1 MINDTL
7 HIGDI
12 VVENKQSF
20 VVEGTP
26 YFSDEVRQSFLV
38 LNFAEHTE
46 TGDNLVVYQDV
57 HTGKIR
63 CGLTETF
70 TAKTDLAVV
79 NNFSFNQACITLGE
93 KHRFYP
99 SDIVRHFKWDSFS
112 QEDRNAGKGLYE
124 ILYYAEYLEEDV
136 VVYRSLDTKDLFEAT
151 ANPDLTQNSDLAKNS
166 SNNTT
171 CLKVWVRPA
180 TMFES
185 EVDRE
190 KYPNARQT
198 HRFELA
204 LRRTNCSTI
213 IMK

>member
-12 VVENKQSF
+12 VVENRQSF
-20 VVEGTP
+20 VVEEIP
-26 YFSDEVRQSFLV
+26 YFSDEDKQSFLV

-46 TGDNLVVYQDV
+46 TGDSLVVYQNV

-63 CGLTETF
+63 CGLMETF
-70 TAKTDLAVV
+70 TAKTDLVV
-79 NNFSFNQACITLGE
+79 ADNFNFSQACITLGK
-93 KHRFYP
+93 KHKFYP
-99 SDIVRHFKWDSFS
+99 GDIVRHFKWDSLS
-112 QEDRNAGKGLYE
+112 PEDRNAGKGLYE
-124 ILYYAEYLEEDV
+124 ILYYAEYLEENV
-136 VVYRSLDTKDLFEAT
+136 VVYRALDTKDLFEAQ
-151 ANPDLTQNSDLAKNS
+151 DSQNSPKD
-166 SNNTT
+166 TT
-171 CLKVWVRPA
+171 CLKVWVRPV

>member
-12 VVENKQSF
+12 VVE
-20 VVEGTP
+20 GTP
-26 YFSDEVRQSFLV
+26 YSSDEVRQAFLV

-63 CGLTETF
+63 CGLMETF
-70 TAKTDLAVV
+70 TAKTDLAVA
-79 NNFSFNQACITLGE
+79 NNFSFSQACITLGE

-99 SDIVRHFKWDSFS
+99 GDIVRHFKWDNFS
-112 QEDRNAGKGLYE
+112 PEDRNAGKGLYE

-136 VVYRSLDTKDLFEAT
+136 VVYRSLDTKDLFES
-151 ANPDLTQNSDLAKNS
+151 NLTQNFDLVKNS
-166 SNNTT
+166 SNNTN

>member
-20 VVEGTP
+20 VVEGTS

-63 CGLTETF
+63 CGLMETF
-70 TAKTDLAVV
+70 TTKTDLAVA
-79 NNFSFNQACITLGE
+79 NNFSFSQTCITLGE

-99 SDIVRHFKWDSFS
+99 GDIVRHFKWDSFS
-112 QEDRNAGKGLYE
+112 PEDRNAGKGLYE

-136 VVYRSLDTKDLFEAT
+136 VVYRSLNTKDLFEAT
-151 ANPDLTQNSDLAKNS
+151 TNPDLTQNFDLAKNS

>member
-26 YFSDEVRQSFLV
+26 YSSDEVRQSFLV

-70 TAKTDLAVV
+70 TAKTDLVV
-79 NNFSFNQACITLGE
+79 ANNFSFSQACITLGE

-99 SDIVRHFKWDSFS
+99 GDIVRHFKWDSFS
-112 QEDRNAGKGLYE
+112 PEDRNAGKGLYE

-136 VVYRSLDTKDLFEAT
+136 VVYRSLDTKDLFES
-151 ANPDLTQNSDLAKNS
+151 NLTQKSQNS
-166 SNNTT
+166 SNDTT

>member
-12 VVENKQSF
+12 VVENRQSF

-26 YFSDEVRQSFLV
+26 YFSNEDKQSFLV

-46 TGDNLVVYQDV
+46 TGDNLVVYQNV
-57 HTGKIR
+57 HTGQIR
-63 CGLTETF
+63 CGLMETF
-70 TAKTDLAVV
+70 TAKTDLVV
-79 NNFSFNQACITLGE
+79 ADNFNFSQACITLGK
-93 KHRFYP
+93 KHKFYP
-99 SDIVRHFKWDSFS
+99 GDIVRHFKWDSFS
-112 QEDRNAGKGLYE
+112 PEDRNAGKGLYE

-136 VVYRSLDTKDLFEAT
+136 VVYRALDTKDLFEAK
-151 ANPDLTQNSDLAKNS
+151 DSQNSPKD
-166 SNNTT
+166 TT
-171 CLKVWVRPA
+171 CLKVWVRPV

>member
-12 VVENKQSF
+12 VVENRQSF

-26 YFSDEVRQSFLV
+26 YFSDEDKQSFLV

-46 TGDNLVVYQDV
+46 TGDSLVVYQNV

-63 CGLTETF
+63 CGLMETF
-70 TAKTDLAVV
+70 TAKTDLVV
-79 NNFSFNQACITLGE
+79 ADNFNFSQACITLGK
-93 KHRFYP
+93 KHKFYP
-99 SDIVRHFKWDSFS
+99 GDIVRHFKWDSFS
-112 QEDRNAGKGLYE
+112 PEDRNAGKGLYE

-136 VVYRSLDTKDLFEAT
+136 VVYRALDTKDLFEA
-151 ANPDLTQNSDLAKNS
+151 QNSKNS
-166 SNNTT
+166 QNNTA
-171 CLKVWVRPA
+171 CLKVWVRPV